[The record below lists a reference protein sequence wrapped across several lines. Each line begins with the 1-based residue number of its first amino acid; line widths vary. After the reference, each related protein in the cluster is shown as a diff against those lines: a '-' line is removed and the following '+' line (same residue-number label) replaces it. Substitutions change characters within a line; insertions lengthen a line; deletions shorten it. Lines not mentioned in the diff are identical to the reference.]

1 MLVTEWDFERKLS
14 VVGEEHYQTGLSEGR
29 AEGRTEGRSQERHD
43 NVWNLY
49 YQGYSVEAIAKGLKL
64 SEQEVKDIL
73 GQS

>member
-1 MLVTEWDFERKLS
+1 MLVTEWDFERKLA
-14 VVGEEHYQTGLSEGR
+14 VVGEEHYQTG
-29 AEGRTEGRSQERHD
+29 RTEERHD

-49 YQGYSVEAIAKGLKL
+49 YQGFSVEAIAKGLKL